1 MVSSSVPSQG
11 VRSRRA
17 LRITVVT
24 VSITLVVAV
33 LALLGIGWYYS
44 DQLLDPAQARPGYPD
59 VSLGLTSVDGVSS
72 VALQKASDTTDAGN
86 WALLWPGGAA
96 QVGQVLTDRD
106 GKVVRKLLTGQ
117 APPAGTPVRLS
128 PQMWPGDPKSALGL
142 DFQNV
147 NVATPLGD
155 MPAWLTPGSGDTWA
169 VAIHGRA
176 GDRQETLRPIPTLH
190 QLGLSVLSITYR
202 NDDGAP
208 RSPDGF
214 FHLGDSEWQDVE
226 SAMKYATAHGAKH
239 LVLYGWS
246 MGGAIAEQVLA
257 RSSLAGEVDAV
268 ILDAPAV
275 SWGKTLVLQAQDRGL
290 PLTGVLT
297 WDAELVSGWRAG
309 IEFGRMELTDAPPAH
324 RPPTLLFH
332 GTADTTVPVQASRD
346 LAAAAKGLDWPLTYV
361 EVPGAEHTAAWN
373 VDPSGY
379 EGHLRDFLG
388 GRPDLTR

>member
-1 MVSSSVPSQG
+1 MSTQD
-11 VRSRRA
+11 VRRRKA
-17 LRITVVT
+17 VRTTLVT
-24 VSITLVVAV
+24 VSVVLVVAV
-33 LALLGIGWYYS
+33 LALVGIGWYYS
-44 DQLLDPAQARPGYPD
+44 SQLLDPAQARPGYPD
-59 VSLGLTSVDGVSS
+59 VSLGPTSVNGVSS
-72 VALQKASDTTDAGN
+72 VALQKASDTTDAGS
-86 WALLWPGGAA
+86 WALLWAGGSA
-96 QVGQVLTDRD
+96 QVGEVLTDRD
-106 GKVVRKLLTGQ
+106 GKTVRKLLQGQ

-147 NVATPLGD
+147 NVPTELGD
-155 MPAWLTPGSGDTWA
+155 MPAWLTPGGSGGTW
-169 VAIHGRA
+169 VIAIHGRG
-176 GDRQETLRPIPTLH
+176 GDRLETLRPIPVLH
-190 QLGLSVLSITYR
+190 QLGMTVLSITYR
-202 NDDGAP
+202 NDAGAP
-208 RSPDGF
+208 ASPDGF
-214 FHLGDSEWQDVE
+214 FHLGDSEWRDAE

-246 MGGAIAEQVLA
+246 MGGAIAEQVLVQ
-257 RSSLAGEVDAV
+257 SSLAGEVDAV

-290 PLTGVLT
+290 PLTGLLT

-309 IEFGRMELTDAPPAH
+309 IDFGRMELVDAPPAH

-332 GTADTTVPVQASRD
+332 GSGDTTVPVQASRD

-379 EGHLRDFLG
+379 ERHLRDFLG
-388 GRPDLTR
+388 GRPDLAR